1 MCVMLKEM
9 RGTLPMLGVMLWMS
23 AASAD
28 VQHNN
33 WCEVTTPDFRLVTDL
48 RPQDRVA
55 LARRLTGFKRVLQVL
70 TKDPLEGPPLT
81 MVAFRHPLDSRRVFT
96 TQDIDGSEIL
106 LRERSTVVFNVVQ
119 KRPRQGSPSDAYR
132 EYAHY
137 LLRCRKNLDY
147 PAWYDEGYAYLVST
161 MYSRKGR
168 VIVGHVPPI
177 VRPIM
182 TQADPTLEEL
192 LQAPRPF
199 RSGGPQQQGLFA
211 KAWLL
216 VHMLELGHFAGLTAY
231 HSRVHELLAMIDD
244 GEPAEVAME
253 RGLGVDMATLQR
265 QLDEYGKRQSL
276 PKAAVNVD
284 FSDEPTVDSHCLD
297 GIEIRHML
305 ADLAA
310 ITRNHEYAAEL
321 YEEVIAE
328 DPKDVEALVR
338 LSYSLDDTRRSL
350 ALARRALAVAPDHPE
365 AVDRV
370 AELEAND

>member
-1 MCVMLKEM
+1 
-9 RGTLPMLGVMLWMS
+9 MLGVMLWVS

-28 VQHNN
+28 VQHNK
-33 WCEVTTPDFRLVTDL
+33 WCEVTTPDFKLVTDL

-70 TKDPLEGPPLT
+70 TKDLLEGPPLT

-106 LRERSTVVFNVVQ
+106 LRERSTVVFNVVH

-137 LLRCRKNLDY
+137 LLRCRKDLDY

-161 MYSRKGR
+161 MYPRKGR
-168 VIVGHVPPI
+168 VIVGHVPSI

-182 TQADPTLEEL
+182 NQADPTLEEL
-192 LQAPRPF
+192 LHAPRPF
-199 RSGGPQQQGLFA
+199 RSGGTQQQGLFA

-216 VHMLELGHFAGLTAY
+216 VHMLELGHFAGLRAY
-231 HSRVHELLAMIDD
+231 HSGVAKVLAMIDG

-276 PKAAVNVD
+276 PKVSVNVD
-284 FSDEPTVDSHCLD
+284 FGTETPMDSRCL
-297 GIEIRHML
+297 ESRETRHMI

-310 ITRNHEYAAEL
+310 ITRNRDYATQL
-321 YEEVIAE
+321 YEEVLAE
-328 DPKDVEALVR
+328 HPDDVEALVS
-338 LSYSLDDTRRSL
+338 LSYLSDDPGRAL
-350 ALARRALAVAPDHPE
+350 ALVRRALEVDPAHPK